1 MAARPLV
8 VPPLHKGCSR
18 GVTNSF
24 ARAAA
29 NRESPK
35 FSASLRAND
44 GGEARAPRPATYGRL
59 LTLRTHVR
67 TSASTSGS
75 NSLTSCTVMP
85 GLIRGS

>member
-8 VPPLHKGCSR
+8 VPPLFAGCDEQFR
-18 GVTNSF
+18 PGRRQPGIAQILRVIATRWLATTGV
-24 ARAAA
+24 
-29 NRESPK
+29 
-35 FSASLRAND
+35 
-44 GGEARAPRPATYGRL
+44 RPATYGRL